1 MIGMANPVAPASGA
15 SGKLPTRDELPW
27 VGSEVHL
34 VGVRGAGMR
43 GLAVLL
49 AEAGY
54 RVSGCDRDGVEG
66 LDELVERGIELYAG
80 HDPAHTAGSGLIVY
94 SSAIPSES
102 AELAAARGRG
112 VPLLKRARALG
123 ALLQGDRVIG
133 VAGTH
138 GKTTITALTGLA
150 CEEAGLDPTVL
161 VGGEMPEWNGYARA
175 GKRNLVVVE
184 ADEFDRSFL
193 QLDPTLAVVSSLEA
207 EHLDTYG
214 TADALREAYEVFAS
228 RAMRHDGVVYCFDDR
243 GARALGEGLGSPL
256 SYGFAEEARFRLTIE
271 ASTMETMACRVSWL
285 EGETRFNLRI
295 PGRHNALN
303 ATAAFAAALQ
313 VQCDPERVARGLERF
328 RGVARRLETLIVS
341 GRLTIVDDYAHHP
354 TEVAA
359 SIAALRTH
367 HADARVVVVFQPHL
381 FSRTQAFAG
390 EFAGALASADEALV
404 LPIYPSR
411 ERPIEGVSA
420 ATIVARAP
428 DRLREASKDEAL
440 DLPRVVGPGAST
452 VIVYMGAGDVT
463 QLAHEA
469 ARGISGDAV
478 EA

>member
-1 MIGMANPVAPASGA
+1 MIVMANPVAPAPGA
-15 SGKLPTRDELPW
+15 SGKLPTRAELPAA
-27 VGSEVHL
+27 GAEVHL
-34 VGVRGAGMR
+34 VGIRGAGMR

-66 LDELVERGIELYAG
+66 LGELVARGVELHAG
-80 HDPAHTAGSGLIVY
+80 HHPAHTAGSSLIVY
-94 SSAIPSES
+94 SSAIPSKS
-102 AELAAARGRG
+102 AELAAAREQG
-112 VPLLKRARALG
+112 VPVLKRARALG
-123 ALLQGDRVIG
+123 ALIRGDRVIG
-133 VAGTH
+133 IAGTH

-150 CEEAGLDPTVL
+150 CEQAGLDPTVL
-161 VGGEMPEWNGYARA
+161 VGGEMSGWNGYARP

-193 QLDPTLAVVSSLEA
+193 QLDPALAVVSSLEA

-214 TADALREAYEVFAS
+214 TAEALREAYEDFAA
-228 RAMRHDGVVYCFDDR
+228 RASTRDGVVYCLDDR
-243 GARALGEGLGSPL
+243 GARALGEGLGSSL
-256 SYGFAEEARFRLTIE
+256 SYGFADEARFRLTIE
-271 ASTMETMACRVSWL
+271 ASTLETLACRVSWP
-285 EGETRFNLRI
+285 EGKTRFNLRV
-295 PGRHNALN
+295 PGKHNALN

-313 VQCDPERVARGLERF
+313 VGSDPELVAQGLERF
-328 RGVARRLETLIVS
+328 EGVARRLETLLVS

-367 HADARVVVVFQPHL
+367 HADARLVVVFQPHL
-381 FSRTQAFAG
+381 FSRTQAFARD
-390 EFAGALASADEALV
+390 FAAALATADEVLV
-404 LPIYPSR
+404 LPIFASR
-411 ERPIEGVSA
+411 ERPIEGVTA
-420 ATIVARAP
+420 ATIVACAP
-428 DRLREASKDEAL
+428 ERLREASKDEAAGL
-440 DLPRVVGPGAST
+440 AQSVDPGDST

-463 QLAHEA
+463 RLAHEA